1 MSERK
6 KYTELNSGEKEGK
19 RPYEKP
25 VMKAIALF
33 ADQVL
38 GLCGKIGDI
47 GGGECSSGPPDNTDG
62 ASS

>member
-38 GLCGKIGDI
+38 DTCDKVGTLTDP
-47 GGGECSSGPPDNTDG
+47 CSTAPTAPG
-62 ASS
+62 AAS